1 MYMGL
6 MMSGRHKYIA
16 AEPLVPQPIAFEV
29 ERAIEKLNN
38 SNHEELI

>member
-6 MMSGRHKYIA
+6 MMSGRQKYIA
-16 AEPLVPQPIAFEV
+16 AEPLVPQLITFEF
-29 ERAIEKLNN
+29 ERAIEKLKI